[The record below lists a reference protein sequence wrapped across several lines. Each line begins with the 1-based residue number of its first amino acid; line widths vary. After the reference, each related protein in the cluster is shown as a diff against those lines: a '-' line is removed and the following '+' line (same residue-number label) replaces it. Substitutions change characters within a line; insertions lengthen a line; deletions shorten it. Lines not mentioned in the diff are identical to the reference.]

1 MSEYPSGLRGS
12 VANRLDGLFPCASSN
27 LASDAIRTKMIN
39 LFVLKFIR
47 YVDRNIYKSK
57 KVKGVRYE

>member
-1 MSEYPSGLRGS
+1 MSEYPSGLRGLL
-12 VANRLDGLFPCASSN
+12 AKQLGGLFPCAGSN
-27 LASDAIRTKMIN
+27 PASDAIRTKIVN

-57 KVKGVRYE
+57 KNKRSAL